1 MKGIIYKWTCN
12 VSGKS
17 YIGQTVNEK
26 RREKDFLT
34 EGSYAGEK
42 IDNARK
48 KYGLSKDVWTKEV
61 LKRLWCK
68 DGKENELRERLNFWE
83 RYYVELF
90 DTFKNGYNSTNGGDC
105 DFSEE
110 VVAEMRKRGKE
121 RWGSL
126 SEEEKNKHKERS
138 LEYWN
143 NLSEE
148 ERFEFGNFGNLY
160 WKSLSTK
167 ERKVLIEKSKEEYD
181 KWRSSVSDEEFY
193 RKVVDCHRGHSIGR
207 AIHSSKLNRGRK
219 RSEEIKKYLSEINK
233 GKKQIGYKVFKYS
246 ENKCELIKEYDS
258 ILEAAK
264 SIGVKTET
272 LSKHNNCNYKN
283 FYWEI
288 KKPQGVKGYSWNKR
302 LGRWNAGIKYNGKS
316 YDLGCFKHEEAAHE
330 IYLIAKKKIEEGSFE
345 DWELNHKFDDKIRL
359 YEKYGEK
366 MRNLI

>member
-48 KYGLSKDVWTKEV
+48 KYGLSEDVWTKEV

-110 VVAEMRKRGKE
+110 VVAEMRKKGIE
-121 RWGSL
+121 YWENL
-126 SEEEKNKHKERS
+126 SEEEKKEH
-138 LEYWN
+138 
-143 NLSEE
+143 
-148 ERFEFGNFGNLY
+148 
-160 WKSLSTK
+160 
-167 ERKVLIEKSKEEYD
+167 IEKSKLNYI
-181 KWRSSVSDEEFY
+181 KWRSSISEEEY
-193 RKVVDCHRGHSIGR
+193 KIIKEKIVNGSKGLSMGHSISR
-207 AIHSSKLNRGRK
+207 AIESSKLNRGRR
-219 RSEEIKKYLSEINK
+219 RSEELKKHLSEINK
-233 GKKQIGYKVFKYS
+233 GTNQNGYEVCKYYENKEGLIEKYS
-246 ENKCELIKEYDS
+246 S
-258 ILEAAK
+258 ISMAAK
-264 SIGVKTET
+264 SIGVLPKT
-272 LSKHNNCNYKN
+272 LSRWNNCNYKG

-288 KKPQGVKGYSWNKR
+288 KSSQNLQEAKGYKWKKR
-302 LGRWNAGIKYNGKS
+302 IKRWNAKIGYNGKS

>member
-42 IDNARK
+42 INNARK
-48 KYGLSKDVWTKEV
+48 KYGLSEDVWTKEV

-110 VVAEMRKRGKE
+110 VIAEMRKRGKE
-121 RWGSL
+121 RWGNL
-126 SEEEKNKHKERS
+126 SEEEKNKHKEHS
-138 LEYWN
+138 LE
-143 NLSEE
+143 
-148 ERFEFGNFGNLY
+148 Y

-167 ERKVLIEKSKEEYD
+167 ERKALIEKFKEEYD

-207 AIHSSKLNRGRK
+207 AIYSSKLNRGRK

-233 GKKQIGYKVFKYS
+233 GKKQIGYKVFKYT
-246 ENKCELIKEYDS
+246 ENKYELIKEYDS
-258 ILEAAK
+258 ILDAAK

-272 LSKHNNCNYKN
+272 LSKYSNCNYKG

-288 KKPQGVKGYSWNKR
+288 AKPQEPKGYRWKKR
-302 LGRWNAGIKYNGKS
+302 LNRWNANISYKGKS

-330 IYLIAKKKIEEGSFE
+330 IYLIAKKKIEEGCFE
-345 DWELNHKFDDKIRL
+345 DWELNHKFDEKIRL

-366 MRNLI
+366 MRNLV

>member
-48 KYGLSKDVWTKEV
+48 KYGLSEDVWTKEV

-110 VVAEMRKRGKE
+110 VIAEMRKRSKE
-121 RWGSL
+121 RWNIL
-126 SEEEKNKHKERS
+126 SNENKE
-138 LEYWN
+138 
-143 NLSEE
+143 
-148 ERFEFGNFGNLY
+148 
-160 WKSLSTK
+160 
-167 ERKVLIEKSKEEYD
+167 VLIKKSKEGYN
-181 KWRSSVSDEEFY
+181 KWRSSVSDVEFY
-193 RKVVDCHRGHSIGR
+193 RRVVDCHRGHSIGR
-207 AIHSSKLNRGRK
+207 AIHSSKLNRGK
-219 RSEEIKKYLSEINK
+219 NRSEEVKKRLSSINK
-233 GKKQIGYKVFKYS
+233 GKNQIGYKVYKYS
-246 ENKCELIKEYDS
+246 ENKCELIKEYNS
-258 ILEAAK
+258 ILEAAQ
-264 SIGVKTET
+264 SIGVSTET
-272 LSKHNNCNYKN
+272 LSKHNNCNYQG

-288 KKPQGVKGYSWNKR
+288 EKPQEPKGYRWKKR
-302 LGRWNAGIKYNGKS
+302 IKRWCAKIGYNGKS

-345 DWELNHKFDDKIRL
+345 DWELNHKFNDKIRL
-359 YEKYGEK
+359 YEKYGEI

>member
-48 KYGLSKDVWTKEV
+48 KYGLSEDVWTKEV

-68 DGKENELRERLNFWE
+68 DGKENELRKRLNFWE

-110 VVAEMRKRGKE
+110 VIAEMRKRGKE
-121 RWGSL
+121 QWD
-126 SEEEKNKHKERS
+126 
-138 LEYWN
+138 

-148 ERFEFGNFGNLY
+148 ERYKWREYGKIGSLY
-160 WKSLSTK
+160 WKGLSN
-167 ERKVLIEKSKEEYD
+167 ENREVLIKKSKEGYN
-181 KWRSSVSDEEFY
+181 KWRSSVSDEEFS
-193 RKVVDCHRGHSIGR
+193 RRVVDCHRGHSIGR
-207 AIHSSKLNRGRK
+207 AIHSSKLNRGK
-219 RSEEIKKYLSEINK
+219 NRSEEVKKHLSDINK
-233 GKKQIGYKVFKYS
+233 GKKQIGYKVYKYS
-246 ENKCELIKEYDS
+246 ENKCELIKEYNS
-258 ILEAAK
+258 ILDAAK
-264 SIGVKTET
+264 SIGVNTET
-272 LSKHNNCNYKN
+272 LSNHNNCIYKG

-288 KKPQGVKGYSWNKR
+288 EKPQEPKGYGWKKR
-302 LGRWNAGIKYNGKS
+302 IKRWNAKIGYNGKS
-316 YDLGCFKHEEAAHE
+316 YDLGCFKHKEAAHE
-330 IYLIAKKKIEEGSFE
+330 IYLIAKKKIEEGIFE

-366 MRNLI
+366 MRNLK

>member
-48 KYGLSKDVWTKEV
+48 KYGLSEDVWTKEV

-110 VVAEMRKRGKE
+110 VIAEMRKKGR
-121 RWGSL
+121 
-126 SEEEKNKHKERS
+126 
-138 LEYWN
+138 EYWDK
-143 NLSEE
+143 LSEE
-148 ERFEFGNFGNLY
+148 ERN
-160 WKSLSTK
+160 
-167 ERKVLIEKSKEEYD
+167 KSKEWYN

-193 RKVVDCHRGHSIGR
+193 RRVVDCHRGHSIGR
-207 AIHSSKLNRGRK
+207 AIHSSKLNRGK
-219 RSEEIKKYLSEINK
+219 NLSEEVKKHLSDINK
-233 GKKQIGYKVFKYS
+233 GKNQIGYKVYKYS
-246 ENKCELIKEYDS
+246 ENKCELIKEYNS

-272 LSKHNNCNYKN
+272 LSNYNNCNYKG

-288 KKPQGVKGYSWNKR
+288 EKPQESKGYGWKKR
-302 LGRWNAGIKYNGKS
+302 INRWNAKIKYNGKS

-366 MRNLI
+366 MRNLV